1 MFDRDSW
8 QEIAE
13 TLGRNR
19 LRTGLTAFG
28 VSWGIFL
35 LVVLLGS
42 GQGMSN
48 GAKAG
53 FGNMA
58 TNSFFLWSQR
68 TSKPYKGTL
77 QGRPV
82 EMNLADA
89 EAIRRLDGISI
100 VAPRIQLGGFG
111 SGGSVTRGGES
122 RAFSV
127 MGDFPEVFQIQP
139 VRMLEGRQ
147 LNPLDV
153 AEKRKV
159 AMIGNRVAEVLF
171 EKWEKPLGQT
181 IRINGIEFHVVGT
194 FESAQSGDRSEQDAE
209 TIYIPFTTFQQAYN
223 GGGRV
228 GWFSI
233 NAAPGYDASQVLEK
247 TLALLRERH
256 RVAPDDL
263 RAFGSFDLAE
273 RFNQM
278 NGLLGGINVL
288 IWIVGIGTLA
298 AGAIGVSNIM
308 TIVVKERTAEIGLRR
323 AIGARPFQIIS
334 QVSLEAILLTVL
346 AGGAGLIVGVVL
358 VEAIGFALESGGSP
372 PQMFRQPGLTF
383 SQAVFSLL
391 VLVVAGLLAGII
403 PARRAVAVPP
413 VEALRAE

>member
-48 GAKAG
+48 GAKSG

-127 MGDFPEVFQIQP
+127 MGDFPEVFRIQP

-194 FESAQSGDRSEQDAE
+194 FESAQSGDRSEQDS
-209 TIYIPFTTFQQAYN
+209 
-223 GGGRV
+223 R
-228 GWFSI
+228 
-233 NAAPGYDASQVLEK
+233 
-247 TLALLRERH
+247 TL
-256 RVAPDDL
+256 
-263 RAFGSFDLAE
+263 
-273 RFNQM
+273 
-278 NGLLGGINVL
+278 
-288 IWIVGIGTLA
+288 
-298 AGAIGVSNIM
+298 
-308 TIVVKERTAEIGLRR
+308 GLRR
-323 AIGARPFQIIS
+323 RTNHN
-334 QVSLEAILLTVL
+334 ILNKGMHT
-346 AGGAGLIVGVVL
+346 
-358 VEAIGFALESGGSP
+358 
-372 PQMFRQPGLTF
+372 R
-383 SQAVFSLL
+383 
-391 VLVVAGLLAGII
+391 
-403 PARRAVAVPP
+403 
-413 VEALRAE
+413 

>member
-42 GQGMSN
+42 GQGMAN
-48 GAKAG
+48 GAKSG
-53 FGNMA
+53 FGGLA

-68 TSKPYKGTL
+68 TSKPYKGML
-77 QGRPV
+77 QGRAI
-82 EMNLADA
+82 EMNLGDA
-89 EAIRRLDGISI
+89 EALRRLEGVNI
-100 VAPRIQLGGFG
+100 VALRTQLGGFG
-111 SGGSVTRGGES
+111 DAVAVTRGKES

-127 MGDFPEVFQIQP
+127 MGDFPEVFEIQP
-139 VRMLEGRQ
+139 VRMIEGRF
-147 LNPLDV
+147 LNALDI

-159 AMIGNRVAEVLF
+159 AVIGNRVRDVLF
-171 EKWEKPLGQT
+171 EKGEKPLGESV
-181 IRINGIEFHVVGT
+181 RINGIDFQVVGT
-194 FESAQSGDRSEQDAE
+194 FESKQSGDRADGDAE
-209 TIYIPFTTFQQAYN
+209 TLYIPFTTYQQAFN
-223 GGGRV
+223 GAGRV

-233 NAAPGYDASQVLEK
+233 NARPGYSATRLLENS
-247 TLALLRERH
+247 LALLKERH
-256 RVAPDDL
+256 KVAPDDT

-273 RFNQM
+273 QFGKM
-278 NGLLGGINVL
+278 NGLLSGINILMWV
-288 IWIVGIGTLA
+288 VGIGTLA

-323 AIGARPFQIIS
+323 AIGARPAQIIR
-334 QVSLEAILLTVL
+334 QVSLESILLTV
-346 AGGAGLIVGVVL
+346 ASGGLGLMVGVVL
-358 VEAIGFALESGGSP
+358 IEGIGALLERGASP
-372 PQMFRQPGLTF
+372 PAMFRHPGLSF
-383 SQAVFSLL
+383 GQASFSLL
-391 VLVVAGLLAGII
+391 ILVLAGLFAGII

-413 VEALRAE
+413 VEALRSE